1 MPELPEVEVVRR
13 GLAPRTLG
21 RTITDVELLDARI
34 IRRQAGGA
42 DRLRAA
48 LEGSALTA
56 VARRGKFLWWR
67 LADPD
72 GADTGEALMGHLG
85 MSGQLRFATP
95 GAPAAAPS
103 AASEGP
109 ASDPLR
115 HRRLSLH
122 LDDGADTGE
131 ALMGHLGMSGQLR
144 FATPGAPAAAP
155 SAASEGPASDPLRHR
170 RLSLH
175 LDDGARLDLVDQ
187 RLFGGLWTSPLV
199 EAADGSLAA
208 VGSPDALL
216 PEGAAHIARDL
227 LDPAADLPAIARALR
242 TRRSAVKTLLLKQEI
257 VSGIG
262 NIYADEA
269 LWAARTRY
277 DTPGTALSQRRAL
290 GILRAARAVMER
302 ALEVGGT
309 SFDALY
315 VNVDGRSGYFARS
328 LAAYGREGEPCTRC
342 GRLLRRVVHQGRSS
356 HYCPR
361 CQRRTT

>member
-1 MPELPEVEVVRR
+1 MVRR
-13 GLAPRTLG
+13 GLEPRTVG
-21 RTITDVELLDARI
+21 RTITALEVLDARI
-34 IRRQAGGA
+34 IRRQHGGE

-48 LEGSALTA
+48 LVGSRLTA

-67 LADPD
+67 LADAD
-72 GADTGEALMGHLG
+72 GAETGEALMGHLG
-85 MSGQLRFATP
+85 MSGQLRMSTP
-95 GAPAAAPS
+95 GALP
-103 AASEGP
+103 
-109 ASDPLR
+109 
-115 HRRLSLH
+115 
-122 LDDGADTGE
+122 
-131 ALMGHLGMSGQLR
+131 
-144 FATPGAPAAAP
+144 APAVTG
-155 SAASEGPASDPLRHR
+155 SEGPASDPLRHR

-175 LDDGARLDLVDQ
+175 LDDGARVDLVDQ
-187 RLFGGLWTSPLV
+187 RLFGGLWTSPLL
-199 EAADGSLAA
+199 EAADGALAG

-242 TRRSAVKTLLLKQEI
+242 GRRSAVKTLLLNQEI

-290 GILRAARAVMER
+290 AILRAAREVMER

-328 LAAYGREGEPCTRC
+328 LNAYGKEGAPCPRC
-342 GRLLRRVVHQGRSS
+342 GSTMRRVMHANRSS

-361 CQRRTT
+361 CQTPARRPPAVR

>member
-13 GLAPRTLG
+13 GLEPRTVG
-21 RTITDVELLDARI
+21 RTITALELLDPRI
-34 IRRQAGGA
+34 IRRQHGGE

-48 LEGSALTA
+48 LVGSRLTA

-67 LADPD
+67 LADAD
-72 GADTGEALMGHLG
+72 GAETGEALMGHLG
-85 MSGQLRFATP
+85 MSGQLRMSTP
-95 GAPAAAPS
+95 GALP
-103 AASEGP
+103 
-109 ASDPLR
+109 
-115 HRRLSLH
+115 
-122 LDDGADTGE
+122 
-131 ALMGHLGMSGQLR
+131 
-144 FATPGAPAAAP
+144 APAVTG
-155 SAASEGPASDPLRHR
+155 SEGPASDPLRHR

-175 LDDGARLDLVDQ
+175 LDDGARVDLVDQ
-187 RLFGGLWTSPLV
+187 RLFGGLWTSPLLK
-199 EAADGSLAA
+199 AADGALAG

-242 TRRSAVKTLLLKQEI
+242 GRRSAVKTLLLNQEI

-290 GILRAARAVMER
+290 AILRAAREVMER

-328 LAAYGREGEPCTRC
+328 LSAYGREGEPCPRC
-342 GRLLRRVVHQGRSS
+342 GSTMRRVMHGGRSS

-361 CQRRTT
+361 CQTPARRRPAVR

>member
-13 GLAPRTLG
+13 GLEPRTVG
-21 RTITDVELLDARI
+21 RTITALELLDPRI
-34 IRRQAGGA
+34 IRRQHGGE

-48 LEGSALTA
+48 LVGSRLTA

-67 LADPD
+67 LADAD
-72 GADTGEALMGHLG
+72 GAETGEALMGHLG
-85 MSGQLRFATP
+85 MSGQLRMSTP
-95 GAPAAAPS
+95 GALP
-103 AASEGP
+103 
-109 ASDPLR
+109 
-115 HRRLSLH
+115 
-122 LDDGADTGE
+122 
-131 ALMGHLGMSGQLR
+131 
-144 FATPGAPAAAP
+144 APAVTG
-155 SAASEGPASDPLRHR
+155 SEGPASDPLRHR

-175 LDDGARLDLVDQ
+175 LDDGARVDLVDQ
-187 RLFGGLWTSPLV
+187 RLFGGLWTSPLL
-199 EAADGSLAA
+199 EAADGALAG

-242 TRRSAVKTLLLKQEI
+242 GRRSAVKTLLLNQEI

-277 DTPGTALSQRRAL
+277 DTPGNALSQRRAL
-290 GILRAARAVMER
+290 AILRAAREVMER

-328 LAAYGREGEPCTRC
+328 LNAYGKEGAPCPRC
-342 GRLLRRVVHQGRSS
+342 GSTVRRVMHANRSS

-361 CQRRTT
+361 CQTPARRPPAVR

>member
-1 MPELPEVEVVRR
+1 VPELPEVEVVRR
-13 GLAPRTLG
+13 GLAPRTVG
-21 RTITDVELLDARI
+21 RTVESLELFDARI
-34 IRRQAGGA
+34 IRRQHGGA

-48 LEGSALTA
+48 LEGSTLTA

-72 GADTGEALMGHLG
+72 GVDTGEALMGHLG
-85 MSGQLRFATP
+85 MSGQLRIATADGTVVAP
-95 GAPAAAPS
+95 GAD
-103 AASEGP
+103 SEGP

-122 LDDGADTGE
+122 LDDGT
-131 ALMGHLGMSGQLR
+131 R
-144 FATPGAPAAAP
+144 V
-155 SAASEGPASDPLRHR
+155 
-170 RLSLH
+170 
-175 LDDGARLDLVDQ
+175 DLLDQ
-187 RLFGGLWTSPLV
+187 RLFGGMWTSPLV
-199 EAADGSLAA
+199 PAADGALAG

-216 PEGAAHIARDL
+216 PESASHIARDL
-227 LDPAADLPAIARALR
+227 LDPAADLPGIARALR
-242 TRRSAVKTLLLKQEI
+242 ARRSAIKTLLLNQEI

-290 GILRAARAVMER
+290 AILRAARAVMER
-302 ALEVGGT
+302 ALAVGGT

-328 LAAYGREGEPCTRC
+328 LSAYGRTGEPCPRC
-342 GRLLRRVVHQGRSS
+342 GRPIRREISGGRST
-356 HYCPR
+356 HFCPY
-361 CQRRTT
+361 CQRRLVP

>member
-1 MPELPEVEVVRR
+1 VPELPEVEVVRR
-13 GLAPRTLG
+13 GLAPRTVG
-21 RTITDVELLDARI
+21 RRIQDLEVLDARI
-34 IRRQAGGA
+34 IRRQVGGE

-48 LEGSALTA
+48 LVGSTLTA

-85 MSGQLRFATP
+85 MSGQLRLATADGIAVTP
-95 GAPAAAPS
+95 GAD
-103 AASEGP
+103 SEGP

-122 LDDGADTGE
+122 LEDGT
-131 ALMGHLGMSGQLR
+131 R
-144 FATPGAPAAAP
+144 V
-155 SAASEGPASDPLRHR
+155 
-170 RLSLH
+170 
-175 LDDGARLDLVDQ
+175 DLIDQ

-199 EAADGSLAA
+199 PAADGALAG

-216 PEGAAHIARDL
+216 PEGASHIARDL
-227 LDPAADLPAIARALR
+227 LDPAADLPSIARALR
-242 TRRSAVKTLLLKQEI
+242 ARRAAIKTLLLNQEI

-269 LWAARTRY
+269 LWAARTRF
-277 DTPGTALSQRRAL
+277 DTPGAALSQRRAL
-290 GILRAARAVMER
+290 AILRAAGEVMER

-328 LAAYGREGEPCTRC
+328 LSAYGRTGEPCPRC
-342 GRLLRRVVHQGRSS
+342 GGPIRREVHMNRSS
-356 HYCPR
+356 HFCPR
-361 CQRRTT
+361 CQRGTAPSAPDAPAISPRPR

>member
-13 GLAPRTLG
+13 GLEPRTVG
-21 RTITDVELLDARI
+21 RTITALELLDPRI
-34 IRRQAGGA
+34 IRRQHGGE

-48 LEGSALTA
+48 LVGSRLTA

-67 LADPD
+67 LADAD
-72 GADTGEALMGHLG
+72 GAETGEALMGHLG
-85 MSGQLRFATP
+85 MSGQLRMSTP
-95 GAPAAAPS
+95 GALP
-103 AASEGP
+103 
-109 ASDPLR
+109 
-115 HRRLSLH
+115 
-122 LDDGADTGE
+122 
-131 ALMGHLGMSGQLR
+131 
-144 FATPGAPAAAP
+144 APAVTG
-155 SAASEGPASDPLRHR
+155 SEGPASDPLRHR

-175 LDDGARLDLVDQ
+175 LDDGARVDLVDQ
-187 RLFGGLWTSPLV
+187 RLFGGLWTSPLL
-199 EAADGSLAA
+199 EAADGALAG

-242 TRRSAVKTLLLKQEI
+242 GRRSAVKTLLLNQEI

-277 DTPGTALSQRRAL
+277 DTPGNALSQRRAL
-290 GILRAARAVMER
+290 AILRAAREVMER

-328 LAAYGREGEPCTRC
+328 LNAYGKEGAPCPRC
-342 GRLLRRVVHQGRSS
+342 GSTMRRVMHANRSS

-361 CQRRTT
+361 CQTPARRPPAVR